1 MLELNAMCSKRICVA
16 VRHPTFK
23 EGQTAFAR
31 GFLKV
36 LKMLYGNELLV
47 IDTVEN
53 GLRNKYLFYL
63 YEFMTILSEP
73 CDTIHVL
80 NLNKSLISIIGSS
93 GFKELI
99 TYQFS
104 YLPEIHS
111 NWRVK
116 RALIEH
122 GSKLVIGTSMRIAEL
137 FSNGFFTYPPVNTE
151 LFRPRDKVI
160 IRRLLG
166 LPTDKVLIGYVG
178 DIDVNRGFD
187 VVAKLAA
194 ELGSDDIKFLIAYL
208 RIDNV
213 TRDIMVNIK
222 RALKKNAL
230 IVKRT
235 MPVWYVYNAVDVL
248 LLPIRNLYP
257 TEPPATL
264 LEALA
269 SGTPVIGGPSPSMD
283 DYVGLYMRVKD
294 DDYLSAVKQAID
306 MRMELNEL
314 SIKARG
320 FATKNLSYQAVLHRL
335 GKVLI

>member
-1 MLELNAMCSKRICVA
+1 MGSKRICAA

-80 NLNKSLISIIGSS
+80 NLNKSLISVIGSS

-104 YLPEIHS
+104 YLPEIH
-111 NWRVK
+111 NYWRVK
-116 RALIEH
+116 RTLIEH
-122 GSKLVIGTSMRIAEL
+122 GSKLVIGTSRRIAEL
-137 FSNGFFTYPPVNTE
+137 FSNGFFTYPPVDTE

-160 IRRLLG
+160 VRQLLR

-187 VVAKLAA
+187 IVAKLAA
-194 ELGSDDIKFLIAYL
+194 ELGGNDVKFLIIYL

-213 TRDIMVNIK
+213 MRDVMVNIK

-230 IVKRT
+230 IVRRT
-235 MPVWYVYNAVDVL
+235 VPIWYIYNAVDVL
-248 LLPIRNLYP
+248 LLPIRNSYP

-283 DYVGLYMRVKD
+283 DYAGLYIKIKD
-294 DDYLSAVKQAID
+294 DDYLSTVKQAID
-306 MRMELNEL
+306 MRVGLDEL
-314 SIKARG
+314 SIKARE
-320 FATKNLSYQAVLHRL
+320 FTAKNLGYQAVLYRL
-335 GKVLI
+335 SKVLI